1 MFNKRDHDDSPP
13 AAGDAARSD
22 RPKQQ
27 RSGSARSADSTAVI
41 GPSIQID
48 GTLRGDEDL
57 VIEGHVKGTVELKKN
72 SVTIGAQGNV
82 QADIHAHTI
91 YVDGAMD
98 GNLVASER
106 VIIRQSARIKGSI
119 VSPRVSLEDGARF
132 NGSIDMDPESE
143 ALGKA
148 FAGGKSVAGSKAQKE
163 PVPPRPANGIA
174 GDKSSTGDSG
184 KPAPSA

>member
-1 MFNKRDHDDSPP
+1 MFNKREQSQTGSTDSQPP
-13 AAGDAARSD
+13 RREPRASA
-22 RPKQQ
+22 
-27 RSGSARSADSTAVI
+27 SARPGPANTAVI

-57 VIEGHVKGTVELKKN
+57 VIEGQVKGTVELKKN

-91 YVDGAMD
+91 FVDGTMD

-106 VIIRQSARIKGSI
+106 VVIRQSARIKGSI

-143 ALGKA
+143 ALMRA
-148 FAGGKSVAGSKAQKE
+148 FTGGKKDATKTSS
-163 PVPPRPANGIA
+163 PSHPPAKPANGATGEKSPAA
-174 GDKSSTGDSG
+174 GSD
-184 KPAPSA
+184 KPAPNA